1 MDCPES
7 NQLLDKVRFRLEEA
21 ARQVNLAAVNGPRIR
36 DRMEKTWLLQERLS
50 FKDKVSPVG
59 GEAGVAYLGIVM
71 LTCLARLPRSPSWPD
86 CPVWCATCGMARTN
100 DSSRRVYGL
109 PTL

>member
-21 ARQVNLAAVNGPRIR
+21 ARQVNLAAVNGPGIR

-59 GEAGVAYLGIVM
+59 VVAYLGIVM
-71 LTCLARLPRSPSWPD
+71 LTCLARLLRSPSWPD
-86 CPVWCATCGMARTN
+86 CPVRCVTCGMARAN

-109 PTL
+109 STL

>member
-59 GEAGVAYLGIVM
+59 GGGGCLLGYSDADLFSPAVPFAF
-71 LTCLARLPRSPSWPD
+71 LARLSCVVRYMWHGKDQRFQSESI
-86 CPVWCATCGMARTN
+86 
-100 DSSRRVYGL
+100 
-109 PTL
+109 